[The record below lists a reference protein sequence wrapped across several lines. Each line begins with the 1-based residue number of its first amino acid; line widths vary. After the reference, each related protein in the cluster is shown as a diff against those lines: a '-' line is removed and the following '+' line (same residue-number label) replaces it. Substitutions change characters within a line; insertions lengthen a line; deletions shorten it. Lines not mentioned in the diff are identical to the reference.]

1 MTDARPKRH
10 FGLDLL
16 RVIATYMVIQIHTGE
31 FYYIGDG
38 GTVLNTPDS
47 YWVGWYNSLFRV
59 CVPLFVMLSGYFLF
73 PVTDTA
79 SFFKRRLSRIAVP
92 FITWCILYA
101 FYQFFMGKAQLA
113 DAFLNILKIFVNF
126 GTEIGHLWFVYMLIG
141 IYLFAPILSPWI
153 QTASRRNMELYLLL
167 WGISLTVPYVHIRFP
182 EILGEAYWNQT
193 PLLYYF
199 SGFLGYVVLAVYI
212 KRFFMQTKAWG
223 YAMGVALI
231 MAGYAITAYG
241 FIHLLPSERY
251 VRNLEL
257 TWGFETINVAM
268 MAAGVFLLLKNI
280 TTADIGSPLTK
291 LILDISAKSYGI
303 YLAHIMVLN
312 ACHGLLHERFT
323 SAAIKVPLIAA
334 DTFIG
339 TYILIKLLS
348 FLPKSKWLV
357 G

>member
-1 MTDARPKRH
+1 
-10 FGLDLL
+10 
-16 RVIATYMVIQIHTGE
+16 
-31 FYYIGDG
+31 
-38 GTVLNTPDS
+38 
-47 YWVGWYNSLFRV
+47 
-59 CVPLFVMLSGYFLF
+59 
-73 PVTDTA
+73 
-79 SFFKRRLSRIAVP
+79 
-92 FITWCILYA
+92 
-101 FYQFFMGKAQLA
+101 MGKAQLA

-141 IYLFAPILSPWI
+141 IYLFAPILSPCI
-153 QTASRRNMELYLLL
+153 QTASRRPMELYLLL
-167 WGISLTVPYVHIRFP
+167 WSISLTVPYIHLRFP
-182 EILGEAYWNQT
+182 EILGEAYWNHT

-212 KRFFMQTKAWG
+212 KRFFMQPRAWHH
-223 YAMGVALI
+223 AAGVALI
-231 MAGYAITAYG
+231 LAGYAITAFG

-268 MAAGVFLLLKNI
+268 MAAGVFLLLKNM
-280 TTADIGSPLTK
+280 TTADVGSPLTK

-312 ACHGLLHERFT
+312 ACHELLNERFT
-323 SAAIKVPLIAA
+323 SAAFKIPLIAA
-334 DTFIG
+334 ATLIG